1 MSYTRIPWV
10 NASLLFVTASAMAQT
25 PVSFEVASIKKAEPL
40 SVNLAMSGKMNLGMV
55 IDNAQV
61 NVKSMALTELM
72 RVAYKV
78 KPFQISGPEWLS
90 AERYTITAK
99 MPAGATRDQVPE
111 MIQSLLAERFKLAFH
126 RETKEQSVYALTVMK
141 SGLKLQ
147 ESAPDDSA
155 PAASGGP
162 AAPLAPAPTDGGAQ
176 VRVNVQSEAGGTVNT
191 SSINGNVKMLPREN
205 GMRIE
210 VTKMNATGMVD
221 LLARF
226 VERPVIDAT
235 DLKGRY
241 DFTLDVGFG
250 DMLALARAAGMNVPI
265 QAPPGAMDPGN
276 SAVFTAIQQ
285 YGLKLEARKAPIE
298 MLIIDH
304 VEKTPTD
311 N

>member
-1 MSYTRIPWV
+1 M
-10 NASLLFVTASAMAQT
+10 ATAYAQA
-25 PVSFEVASIKKAEPL
+25 PLSFEVASIKKAEPL

-61 NVKSMALTELM
+61 DIKSMALAELM

-78 KPFQISGPEWLS
+78 KPFQISGPEWLP

-111 MIQSLLAERFKLAFH
+111 MLQSLLAERFKLAFH
-126 RETKEQSVYALTVMK
+126 RETKEQNVYALTVMK

-147 ESAPDDSA
+147 ESPDDSA
-155 PAASGGP
+155 PAATGGP
-162 AAPLAPAPTDGGAQ
+162 AAPLAATPTDGGAQ
-176 VRVNVQSEAGGTVNT
+176 VRAAVTSDASGTVNS
-191 SSINGNVKMLPREN
+191 SSINGNIKMVPREN

-210 VTKMNATGMVD
+210 VTKMNASGMVD
-221 LLARF
+221 LLSRF
-226 VERPVIDAT
+226 VERPVVDMT
-235 DLKGRY
+235 DLKSRY
-241 DFTLDVGFG
+241 DLTLDVGFG
-250 DMLALARAAGMNVPI
+250 DMLALARAAGMNIPI

-285 YGLKLEARKAPIE
+285 YGLKLEPRKAPID